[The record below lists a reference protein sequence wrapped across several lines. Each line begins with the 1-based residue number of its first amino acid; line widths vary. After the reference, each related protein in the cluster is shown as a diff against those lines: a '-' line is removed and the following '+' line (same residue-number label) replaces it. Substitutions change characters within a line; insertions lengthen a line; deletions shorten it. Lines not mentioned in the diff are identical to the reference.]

1 MGPAPLPLDRPSK
14 RPKTCLDGTL
24 HRSSAGARVPSLYY
38 VGRWPPFAMAEDAA
52 GSAFH
57 FAAAWGNLLD
67 TLDVESGAPRPVE
80 PGKMPLT
87 MVAPET

>member
-1 MGPAPLPLDRPSK
+1 
-14 RPKTCLDGTL
+14 
-24 HRSSAGARVPSLYY
+24 
-38 VGRWPPFAMAEDAA
+38 MAEDAA

-67 TLDVESGAPRPVE
+67 TLDVESGGPCPVE
-80 PGKMPLT
+80 PGEMPLT